1 LETQT
6 KPGYYQLLNVSRS
19 ATALEI
25 ENAFQNLERNFHA
38 AGKPKTMDDVEW
50 LRSLHRA
57 HDVLVDAQQRS
68 QYDRMGDDFSASN
81 TPSRGYDSAA
91 IKQLSWSVDNEIR
104 GSRIRWFMRTI
115 FRIFGLSF

>member
-6 KPGYYQLLNVSRS
+6 KPDYYQLLDVSRS
-19 ATALEI
+19 ATTLEI
-25 ENAFQNLERNFHA
+25 ENAFQNLERDFHA

-104 GSRIRWFMRTI
+104 GSRIRWFMRNI